1 MSEANVRAFLA
12 PPTRGIVLLETFGA
26 GNALQRSDLMAAL
39 NQACD
44 SGIIIV
50 AITQY
55 LKGFVS
61 DAHETG
67 IVKLSLSLIK
77 IVRPHETPSHILIQA
92 QT

>member
-39 NQACD
+39 NHACD
-44 SGIIIV
+44 SGVIIV

-55 LKGFVS
+55 LK
-61 DAHETG
+61 AP
-67 IVKLSLSLIK
+67 SLTHMRLVLRS
-77 IVRPHETPSHILIQA
+77 
-92 QT
+92 